1 MALCMCVTRCS
12 LGLRLFCA
20 VTCILFTWK
29 SPEGI
34 CCVMLCLL
42 LWLYTY
48 QERIK
53 MPVVP
58 TVPQDFLSILAHAL
72 CTMGSANSV
81 HREIQQTIGVTN
93 RIRNTIGIV
102 LRIPGRQRSLR
113 LHWMEEAS
121 GHPIAWVPSG
131 HDSLGMGSIGRLG
144 SNGQQ
149 IALKRCYR
157 W

>member
-1 MALCMCVTRCS
+1 
-12 LGLRLFCA
+12 
-20 VTCILFTWK
+20 
-29 SPEGI
+29 
-34 CCVMLCLL
+34 
-42 LWLYTY
+42 
-48 QERIK
+48 

-58 TVPQDFLSILAHAL
+58 TVPQDFLSIPVMLPL
-72 CTMGSANSV
+72 PTMASANSV

-93 RIRNTIGIV
+93 RIRKYSWHSPQNNRQAEEPEAPLDGI
-102 LRIPGRQRSLR
+102 
-113 LHWMEEAS
+113 AS
-121 GHPIAWVPSG
+121 GHHMHGVPSG